1 MKNKALRFIIAVI
14 AVMMSALP
22 AKADERV
29 DILIV
34 DPTSGVIHRSPA
46 PITCWLEGEELCATF
61 FENLGLVTVEIE
73 NLTTSEYTLTEVN
86 SATGS
91 AVFPIS
97 GNAGFWTITF
107 SLSDGTMY
115 YGEFEI

>member
-34 DPTSGVIHRSPA
+34 DPTSGVIHRA
-46 PITCWLEGEELCATF
+46 PTQIGMNWGFSYSQQHHTDGDDLWFSYTNWSVFGYTF
-61 FENLGLVTVEIE
+61 P
-73 NLTTSEYTLTEVN
+73 YQRKM
-86 SATGS
+86 
-91 AVFPIS
+91 
-97 GNAGFWTITF
+97 
-107 SLSDGTMY
+107 LSNIY
-115 YGEFEI
+115 RIQ

>member
-34 DPTSGVIHRSPA
+34 DPTSGVIHRAPA
-46 PITCWLEGEELCATF
+46 PISCWLVGDELYATF
-61 FENLGLVTVEIE
+61 PENIGSVTVEIE
-73 NLTTSEYTLTEVN
+73 NQTTGEYTQTVVN
-86 SATGS
+86 SAVGS
-91 AVFPIS
+91 AIFPIS
-97 GNAGFWTITF
+97 GNAGFWTIIF
-107 SLSDGTMY
+107 SLSDGTVY
-115 YGEFEI
+115 FGEFTL